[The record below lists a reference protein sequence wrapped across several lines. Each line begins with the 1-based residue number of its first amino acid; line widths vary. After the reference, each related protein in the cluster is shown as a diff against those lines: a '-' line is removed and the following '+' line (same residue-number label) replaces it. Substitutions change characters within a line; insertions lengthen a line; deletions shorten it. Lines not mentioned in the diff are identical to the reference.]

1 MALLRWGS
9 TGLEVEQVQQL
20 LKQAGYYYG
29 LVDGKFGPLTYS
41 AVRRFQEA
49 NGLLV
54 DGIVGPQTMAAL
66 TAGTSPSPTP
76 SGNGEPA
83 AGVQAMSVHIGMNR
97 VDPAKYGGWDGVLT
111 GCERDAQTMA
121 AIARAE
127 GFTPRNLFA
136 PQATAEAI
144 LGEIQQAAQ
153 TLRFGDIFLLTYAGH
168 GGQVSDPTGA
178 EESDQKDE
186 TWVAFNRQIIDDELW
201 QALSEFREGVNV
213 VMVSDSCHSGSV
225 NRYVPEEEQDREFQ
239 QQFAELKESYYLDLA
254 AGRPGPGDPPFAAFP
269 RPRAA
274 LSARTADVE
283 LRRPAMAAA
292 PADATGGDGP
302 TGPTFAPA
310 PFVGTGS
317 RSAVGDGGTRTRS
330 IPITQNEVAN
340 QIQYEDLVRAKAR
353 ARSQGTQG
361 AVLAAGLLLS
371 GCADN
376 QLSQEVGGAGVFTTA
391 LNRVWANGGFSEDYE
406 RLIALVVSQMG
417 PTQTPQL
424 SPFGVNPQAL
434 AARTPF
440 NTV

>member
-1 MALLRWGS
+1 MTTLRWGS
-9 TGLEVEQVQQL
+9 TGPEVEQLQQL

-29 LVDGKFGPLTYS
+29 PVDGKFGPLTYS

-49 NGLLV
+49 SSLNV

-76 SGNGEPA
+76 EGNGGPTT
-83 AGVQAMSVHIGMNR
+83 GVQAMSLHIGMNR

-121 AIARAE
+121 AIARGE

-144 LGEIQQAAQ
+144 LGEIQRAARA
-153 TLRFGDIFLLTYAGH
+153 LRSGDIFLLTYAGH
-168 GGQVSDPTGA
+168 GGQVSDPTG

-186 TWVAFNRQIIDDELW
+186 TWVAFDRQIIDDELW
-201 QALSEFREGVNV
+201 QALSEFRDGVNI
-213 VMVSDSCHSGSV
+213 VMASDSCHSGSV
-225 NRYVPEEEQDREFQ
+225 NRYMPEDDNDREIQ
-239 QQFAELKESYYLDLA
+239 QQFAELKGSFYLDLA
-254 AGRPGPGDPPFAAFP
+254 SARPGPGDPPFAAFP

-274 LSARTADVE
+274 QSARTADVE
-283 LRRPAMAAA
+283 FRRPAMAAA
-292 PADATGGDGP
+292 RAGAGGSGGP
-302 TGPTFAPA
+302 SGLIFAPA
-310 PFVGTGS
+310 PVIGMES
-317 RSAVGDGGTRTRS
+317 RSVIGDGGALTRN
-330 IPITQNEVAN
+330 IPMTQNEVAN
-340 QIQYEDLVRAKAR
+340 RIQYRDLVQAKTR
-353 ARSQGTQG
+353 ARSRGTQA
-361 AVLAAGLLLS
+361 AVRAAGLLLS

-391 LNRVWANGGFSEDYE
+391 LNRVWANGGFTQNYE
-406 RLIALVVSQMG
+406 RLMALVVSQMG

-424 SPFGVNPQAL
+424 SLFGVNPQGL

-440 NTV
+440 NIA